1 MCLALVLSSSARHST
16 FSNRKDQQRQKRSA
30 VEKIDDWQV
39 NFDDGG
45 IGILIDGNI
54 YLGYDQTDILR
65 LLKAVFPSSKI
76 ADGDLIEATK
86 PYISGDNAFNDHIAT
101 LADAAN
107 DLD

>member
-1 MCLALVLSSSARHST
+1 MAKEISR
-16 FSNRKDQQRQKRSA
+16 
-30 VEKIDDWQV
+30 EKIDVWQV

-45 IGILIDGNI
+45 VGILIDGNI

-76 ADGDLIEATK
+76 ADGDLIEAAK
-86 PYISGDNAFNDHIAT
+86 PYISGDSAFNDHIAA